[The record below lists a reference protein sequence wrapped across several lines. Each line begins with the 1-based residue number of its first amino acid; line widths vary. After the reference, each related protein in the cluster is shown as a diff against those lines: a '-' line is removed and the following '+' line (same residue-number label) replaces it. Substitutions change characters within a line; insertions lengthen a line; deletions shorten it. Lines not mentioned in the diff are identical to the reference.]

1 MDYIQDNYPN
11 FLHHGRLKMI
21 LFFMNICKKNS
32 WKSYIIMIEN
42 LNADQ
47 QKKSIQCYKSYTIP
61 PTHLKM
67 KKDIKNLYLHQFL
80 NIAKNS

>member
-21 LFFMNICKKNS
+21 FFMNICKKNS

-47 QKKSIQCYKSYTIP
+47 QKNPYSAINPTLFHP
-61 PTHLKM
+61 PT
-67 KKDIKNLYLHQFL
+67 
-80 NIAKNS
+80 